1 MKKYLK
7 ENLLI
12 TIGILL
18 TAIALEYFFYPNNI
32 AAGGISGLA
41 LVLNKIFGIS
51 PGLILII
58 ANIILF
64 ALAFMLIGGGFG
76 GKSIYASF
84 GLSLVLWLIEKYLEP
99 TAVTHNLVLATV
111 AGSVISS
118 LGIAMVFSQNSST
131 GGTSIIAKILNKYL
145 HLDIGK
151 CLLITD
157 FIITILAIY
166 TFGVDLG
173 MFGLI
178 SVFLI
183 GSMVDKF
190 IEGFN
195 VCKQVFIISSK
206 GEEIVNYIINE
217 VDRGCTVLDGTGG
230 YSKANNQIIF
240 TVVNRRQFIKLKF
253 KIKEIDPRAFITVN
267 DVREVLGEGFT
278 MLGAE

>member
-1 MKKYLK
+1 MKKYFK

-18 TAIALEYFFYPNNI
+18 TAISLEYFFYPNNI

-64 ALAFMLIGGGFG
+64 ALAFILIGGNFG

-84 GLSLVLWLIEKYLEP
+84 GLSLVLWLIEKYLSP

-131 GGTSIIAKILNKYL
+131 GGTSIIAKIINKYL

-206 GEEIVNYIINE
+206 GEEIVKYILNE

-278 MLGAE
+278 MLEG

>member
-1 MKKYLK
+1 MKKYFK

-18 TAIALEYFFYPNNI
+18 TAISLEYFFYPNNI

-64 ALAFMLIGGGFG
+64 ALAFILIGGNFG

-84 GLSLVLWLIEKYLEP
+84 GLSLVLWLIEKYLAP

-131 GGTSIIAKILNKYL
+131 GGTSIIAKIINKYL

-206 GEEIVNYIINE
+206 GEEIVKYILNE

-278 MLGAE
+278 MLEG

>member
-1 MKKYLK
+1 MKKYFK

-64 ALAFMLIGGGFG
+64 ALAFMLIGGNFG

-84 GLSLVLWLIEKYLEP
+84 GLSLVLWLIEKYLSP

-131 GGTSIIAKILNKYL
+131 GGTSIIAKIINKYL

-206 GEEIVNYIINE
+206 GEEIVKYILNE